1 MTLGDAGA
9 TAIKSAIKRSAVS
22 VWARRVGVG
31 GFGVLPHF
39 NFAPENFNT
48 L

>member
-1 MTLGDAGA
+1 MTLGDEGA
-9 TAIKSAIKRSAVS
+9 TAIKSAIKRSTVS
-22 VWARRVGVG
+22 VWTHRVGV
-31 GFGVLPHF
+31 GVLPHF